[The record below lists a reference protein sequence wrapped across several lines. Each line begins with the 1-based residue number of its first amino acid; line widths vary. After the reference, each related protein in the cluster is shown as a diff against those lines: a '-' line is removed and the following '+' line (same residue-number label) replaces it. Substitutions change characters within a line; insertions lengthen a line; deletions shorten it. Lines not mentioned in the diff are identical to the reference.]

1 MRSYSGGNN
10 MGENK
15 LEQFLA
21 GAEEFDLKSIKTK
34 NRLLKKKIKALE
46 KYLLY
51 ARELKLS

>member
-1 MRSYSGGNN
+1 

-34 NRLLKKKIKALE
+34 NRLLKKKIKAFR
-46 KYLLY
+46 KIPFIC
-51 ARELKLS
+51 RES

>member
-1 MRSYSGGNN
+1 